1 VDRPVVVVVPE
12 LDDYLRPDAARERFA
27 SIPHATVIAVEGGK
41 HLWVGENQT
50 RRVLTEIVAA
60 VHPDALPLATEWPDA

>member
-1 VDRPVVVVVPE
+1 MLVPE
-12 LDDYLRPDAARERFA
+12 FDDYLRPEEARRRFA
-27 SIPHATVIAVEGGK
+27 PIDHATLIPVEGGK

-60 VHPDALPLATEWPDA
+60 VNPDALPLPTEWSED